1 MNKNICVISRQSN
14 QTTTKI
20 PAVVYARVSTKSE
33 NQSDS
38 LMNQI
43 AHYKESVGT
52 DPRYE
57 LKEIYYDFGIS
68 GYKQSRPGFQR
79 MMKDAEAGKFNLVIT
94 KAITR
99 FARNTQT
106 VLESTRRLKELGI
119 GVYFELQGINT
130 LSQEGELL
138 MTLFAA
144 FGQAESEG
152 ARKHTLMSLKRN
164 YEKGVPNRQ
173 LQRCMGY
180 CKGEDGEF
188 YPDEYAP
195 LVLEMFEMAAD
206 GYTPAQ
212 ITNFFN
218 SEGRTTQNGKKFDRK
233 TVTRILRNVACKG
246 DFIGQRYYI
255 DENRHQ
261 RINKGEL
268 PMYYFEGDHI
278 PIVSTELWEK
288 AQATLDN
295 VSRRAIPTKSRPLS
309 LTDENYPYRHFL
321 FCAQCGH
328 KLNRTVR
335 ACRVLWEC
343 SAKSKWSKTFCSGVS
358 VTDDEVR
365 SWEISAPI
373 YVSPVIEKGVVRGH
387 RFVHADIWNTD
398 HKKKVHT
405 TTAPE
410 LTEENYPYMNRIFC
424 KYCGSRLRRLIN
436 KNGSIT
442 WICNGM
448 SRHGKAFCRGVRVPD
463 EKLKPLKNIHNDVY
477 IGKEIVNG
485 KECYG
490 YSRKA
495 DREIQHD

>member
-1 MNKNICVISRQSN
+1 MNKNICVISRQSI

-20 PAVVYARVSTKSE
+20 PVVVYARVSTKSE

-68 GYKQSRPGFQR
+68 GYKQSRTGFQR
-79 MMKDAEAGKFNLVIT
+79 MMKDAEAGNFNLVIT

-144 FGQAESEG
+144 FGQAENEG

-180 CKGEDGEF
+180 RKGDDGEF
-188 YPDEYAP
+188 YPDQYAP

-218 SEGRTTQNGKKFDRK
+218 SEGRMTHNGKPFHRA
-233 TVTRILRNVACKG
+233 TVTKMLRNVAYKG
-246 DFIGQRYYI
+246 DFIGQRYYV

-261 RINKGEL
+261 RRNNEEL
-268 PMYYFEGDHI
+268 PMYFFECDHI
-278 PIVSTELWEK
+278 PIVSSELWKK
-288 AQATLDN
+288 AQSRLDN
-295 VSRRAIPTKSRPLS
+295 ASRRAIPTKSRLLP
-309 LTDENYPYRHFL
+309 LTDENYPYRHAL
-321 FCAQCGH
+321 FCARCGH
-328 KLNRTVR
+328 KLNRAVR
-335 ACRVLWEC
+335 AGRVLWEC
-343 SAKSKWSKTFCSGVS
+343 SGKAKWSKGFCSGVS
-358 VTDDEVR
+358 ATDDEVR
-365 SWEISAPI
+365 SQNISAPVYI
-373 YVSPVIEKGVVRGH
+373 SPIIEKGVVQGH
-387 RFVHADIWNTD
+387 RFVPVDVWSMD
-398 HKKKVHT
+398 HQKKAHK
-405 TTAPE
+405 TTAPA
-410 LTEENYPYMNRIFC
+410 LTEENYPYMNRIYC

-436 KNGSIT
+436 KDGSIT

-463 EKLKPLKNIHNDVY
+463 EKLNPLKNIHNNVY
-477 IGKEIVNG
+477 IGKETING

-495 DREIQHD
+495 DREIQQD

>member
-1 MNKNICVISRQSN
+1 MNKDVCIISRYTKQS
-14 QTTTKI
+14 TAKI
-20 PAVVYARVSTKSE
+20 PVAVYARVSTKSE

-43 AHYKESVGT
+43 AHYRESVGK

-57 LKEIYYDFGIS
+57 LKGIYYDYGIS

-79 MMKDAEAGKFNLVIT
+79 LMKDAEEGKFTLVIT

-164 YEKGVPNRQ
+164 YEKGVANRQ

-188 YPDEYAP
+188 YPDQYAP

-212 ITNFFN
+212 ITNYFN
-218 SEGRTTQNGKKFDRK
+218 SEGRTTKNGKSFHRG
-233 TVTRILRNVACKG
+233 TVTKMLRNVAYKG
-246 DFIGQRYYI
+246 DFIGQRYYV

-261 RINKGEL
+261 RVSHDHHFKWW
-268 PMYYFEGDHI
+268 FE
-278 PIVSTELWEK
+278 
-288 AQATLDN
+288 
-295 VSRRAIPTKSRPLS
+295 
-309 LTDENYPYRHFL
+309 
-321 FCAQCGH
+321 
-328 KLNRTVR
+328 
-335 ACRVLWEC
+335 
-343 SAKSKWSKTFCSGVS
+343 
-358 VTDDEVR
+358 
-365 SWEISAPI
+365 
-373 YVSPVIEKGVVRGH
+373 
-387 RFVHADIWNTD
+387 
-398 HKKKVHT
+398 
-405 TTAPE
+405 
-410 LTEENYPYMNRIFC
+410 
-424 KYCGSRLRRLIN
+424 
-436 KNGSIT
+436 
-442 WICNGM
+442 
-448 SRHGKAFCRGVRVPD
+448 
-463 EKLKPLKNIHNDVY
+463 
-477 IGKEIVNG
+477 
-485 KECYG
+485 
-490 YSRKA
+490 
-495 DREIQHD
+495 